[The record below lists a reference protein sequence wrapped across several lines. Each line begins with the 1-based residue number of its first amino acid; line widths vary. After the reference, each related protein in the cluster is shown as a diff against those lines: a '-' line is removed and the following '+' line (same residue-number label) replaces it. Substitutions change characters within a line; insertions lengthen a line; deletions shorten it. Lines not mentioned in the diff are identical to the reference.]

1 MSKCSGC
8 GIEIQNQNQDKAGYI
23 PFSVMTERMAAGDEV
38 LCQRCYRI
46 KHYNK
51 FLPVGIG
58 TDFYQKLEDILQT
71 FNTIVWVIDII
82 DFEGTFRTDIALK
95 LKNKNLIIAVNK
107 ADLLPNAVKYE
118 EIKEWVCDRVSQV
131 IRVKRDNIRII
142 STRSGFGINRLS
154 KMISEINDTKVA
166 VIGVTN
172 VGKSSVLNEI
182 TDAGVTVSSYPGT
195 TLNFIKTR
203 LKDSNIELYDTP
215 GIEPKDRVCDFF
227 DIFTQVKMIPAKE
240 ISRKTFRL
248 QAGRVM
254 IVSALCYF
262 KVLPVSES
270 MYDPVFL
277 VYAPQNVSFH
287 ETKEERIKDILENR
301 KVIVPPYDSSFS
313 MEGIVFEKHTYE
325 VNEGEDIAIPGLG
338 WISVRRGPLVME
350 LSLPQGVTPVV
361 RSSLIKPHK

>member
-51 FLPVGIG
+51 FLPVGMG

-203 LKDSNIELYDTP
+203 LKDSNIELYDT
-215 GIEPKDRVCDFF
+215 
-227 DIFTQVKMIPAKE
+227 
-240 ISRKTFRL
+240 
-248 QAGRVM
+248 
-254 IVSALCYF
+254 
-262 KVLPVSES
+262 
-270 MYDPVFL
+270 
-277 VYAPQNVSFH
+277 
-287 ETKEERIKDILENR
+287 
-301 KVIVPPYDSSFS
+301 
-313 MEGIVFEKHTYE
+313 
-325 VNEGEDIAIPGLG
+325 
-338 WISVRRGPLVME
+338 
-350 LSLPQGVTPVV
+350 
-361 RSSLIKPHK
+361 